1 MKINGLYLTGL
12 IVQFR
17 LLVQFENA
25 LEFLISELDV
35 LTRFLIFFLGG
46 VTARDVVKQGKLEI
60 EILFGG
66 GLADDPITILIDFIG
81 AVYF

>member
-1 MKINGLYLTGL
+1 MKIDSLYLAGL

-25 LEFLISELDV
+25 FEFLISQFDI
-35 LTRFLIFFLGG
+35 LTRFLIFLLGG
-46 VTARDVVKQGKLEI
+46 IAARDVVKQGKLEI
-60 EILFGG
+60 KILFGG
-66 GLADDPITILIDFIG
+66 GLADDPITILVDLIG

>member
-1 MKINGLYLTGL
+1 MKIDGLYLAGL